1 MSYLACVLLQTDQ
14 DNKDLAGALDGGQ
27 IHQAMVDEK
36 VDDTKLFQ
44 IWSFYDETLFLRNI
58 SWTNVPWTIIIW
70 TNVGLDIFFHLVPH
84 WLQIIRKYF
93 STYLFIKLLV
103 INHSSSKDLHLIR
116 VLVKLILKFPD
127 SMKFSCFFLVI
138 IADIC

>member
-44 IWSFYDETLFLRNI
+44 IWSFYDETLFLKNI
-58 SWTNVPWTIIIW
+58 SWTNIP
-70 TNVGLDIFFHLVPH
+70 F
-84 WLQIIRKYF
+84 
-93 STYLFIKLLV
+93 
-103 INHSSSKDLHLIR
+103 
-116 VLVKLILKFPD
+116 
-127 SMKFSCFFLVI
+127 
-138 IADIC
+138 